1 MSIQTISPNELN
13 ELIRSGSSIELLDV
27 RTPVE
32 FREMHVECAKNMPLD
47 QLDPAQIRQAHS
59 DAKPLHA
66 DRQNAMEPSTFGIGI
81 SAITS

>member
-47 QLDPAQIRQAHS
+47 QLDPAQIR
-59 DAKPLHA
+59 
-66 DRQNAMEPSTFGIGI
+66 
-81 SAITS
+81 

>member
-32 FREMHVECAKNMPLD
+32 FREMHVECATNMPLD
-47 QLDPAQIRQAHS
+47 QMDPAQIRQAHS
-59 DAKPLHA
+59 DAKPLYVIVKMPWN
-66 DRQNAMEPSTFGIGI
+66 RVRSE
-81 SAITS
+81 